1 MLDRL
6 NPTSVVLSHWRGM
19 RNRDGARS
27 TPDRAVRITLLVVA
41 GGVAALAFWRD
52 LNLESPGVMVSALS
66 LFSAGLLAAFG
77 QLATI
82 RSRFEPPDD
91 PAFDGELDTRNM
103 LDEAVAHILTAA
115 LLSATTAVLIVVGMN
130 VSDAPASQ
138 VLSSTTLGEMAAPVV
153 LPPAPDLLNSWFSAA
168 VSGAGIYLFLL
179 FVMTVR
185 KLYAAYDVA
194 NEVSSDLS
202 GHHR

>member
-6 NPTSVVLSHWRGM
+6 NPSAVLRGHWRGL
-19 RNRDGARS
+19 RNRDGVRS
-27 TPDRAVRITLLVVA
+27 TPDRAVRTTLLVVA
-41 GGVAALAFWRD
+41 GGVAVLAYWQG
-52 LNLESPGVMVSALS
+52 LKLEAPGVMVSALA

-77 QLATI
+77 QLASI
-82 RSRFEPPDD
+82 RSRFEAPDD
-91 PAFDGELDTRNM
+91 PGLDGELDTRNM

-115 LLSATTAVLIVVGMN
+115 LLSATTAVLVVVGMN
-130 VSDAPASQ
+130 VSDIPAPAASA
-138 VLSSTTLGEMAAPVV
+138 VASPEGTPLPVIIAS
-153 LPPAPDLLNSWFSAA
+153 APDVLNTWFSAA

-194 NEVSSDLS
+194 NEVSSELS

>member
-1 MLDRL
+1 MLGRL
-6 NPTSVVLSHWRGM
+6 NPLAVVRGHWRGL
-19 RNRDGARS
+19 RNRDGSRS
-27 TPDRAVRITLLVVA
+27 TPDVAVRVFLVVVV
-41 GGVAALAFWRD
+41 GGVAAVAFWRD
-52 LNLESPGVMVSALS
+52 LMLESPGVMVSALS

-77 QLATI
+77 QLASI
-82 RSRFEPPDD
+82 RSRFEAPDD
-91 PAFDGELDTRNM
+91 PSFDGELDTRNM

-115 LLSATTAVLIVVGMN
+115 LLSATTAVLIVIGMN
-130 VSDAPASQ
+130 MSDVSAAQMPGGTAPG
-138 VLSSTTLGEMAAPVV
+138 TTPMPVVPVAAPDV
-153 LPPAPDLLNSWFSAA
+153 LNTWFSAA

-194 NEVSSDLS
+194 NEVSSELS